1 MKAPTA
7 TDLLPALKGRGN
19 LPKRRRPE
27 KLSEESIQ
35 YPHKVTGTLMFSG
48 ENAIKLLK
56 RVVRYMLTHSAT

>member
-7 TDLLPALKGRGN
+7 TDLLPALSEETSQ
-19 LPKRRRPE
+19 KRRRSE

>member
-27 KLSEESIQ
+27 KLSEERAFNT
-35 YPHKVTGTLMFSG
+35 H
-48 ENAIKLLK
+48 IK
-56 RVVRYMLTHSAT
+56 